1 MSKKDD
7 VKAKI
12 KIPKYFEKIIVPQL
26 GSYYDEYPV
35 NFDSSPFCCCPLHD
49 EETPSMRYYE
59 ETNTF
64 YCFGCRKGGDIIKL
78 HREFIL
84 RQTGDMPSLDATVDF
99 LYDYFIK
106 GDEDR
111 QIGSGPSRLKI
122 GDDTSSNIELARF
135 SYYTETLNY
144 QLSVDK
150 FIPREKSERL
160 QLTMDRLDTLVEK
173 GFLNATL
180 AEQYLKEQVET
191 LIKETV

>member
-1 MSKKDD
+1 
-7 VKAKI
+7 
-12 KIPKYFEKIIVPQL
+12 
-26 GSYYDEYPV
+26 
-35 NFDSSPFCCCPLHD
+35 
-49 EETPSMRYYE
+49 MRYYE